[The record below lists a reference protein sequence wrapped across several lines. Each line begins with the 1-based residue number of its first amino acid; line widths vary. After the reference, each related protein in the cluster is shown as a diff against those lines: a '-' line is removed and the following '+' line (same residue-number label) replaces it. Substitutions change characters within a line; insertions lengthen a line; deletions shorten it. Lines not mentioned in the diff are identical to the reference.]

1 MAADKLVD
9 SSQLDGALIATADAI
24 RAYNSEASSVKKT
37 WNDDTGF
44 SSIIAHMTDQ
54 ASGTAATASTMLNGK
69 VAYVNGT
76 KITGNIATKTSSDL
90 TATNDMVYVPAGYYA
105 SQASKSVGTGS
116 VTVGEPTINSSTGLV
131 TATATVTA
139 GYLDSQTKSNTLQ
152 LTAKGAATYN
162 TSTEDQTIAA
172 GQYLTGAQTI
182 RQVKT
187 VNIEAGNIKY
197 GVNVKVGDAGNSNRI
212 ANVTGT
218 FTKANTVSSGQSAA
232 SASQILDGYSAW
244 VDGAEV
250 QGAIQTQTIS
260 QGTTTVSGTT
270 ATRGTASWD
279 TGFIEQGS
287 ISAATF
293 ASSATSGKTYIDI
306 SNTTSAPVLVSGN
319 YLYINKGYTDDL
331 KISLAKLVPDA
342 ADVGVAT
349 TSGSMLNGF
358 TAYNNNG
365 QIVTGTIQ
373 DLQSSDISV
382 NASTNVITIP
392 VEKYTTGTAITT
404 SMSSGAYHATASIST
419 QGKVTPKVTLDA
431 TATSSYGFTTTKPS
445 GTSGTNYLTLDPNA
459 DIATDGKV
467 TPKAYIDTAGHVA
480 ANSTGTAGTI
490 ITVNPTINAGTN
502 YYVPIVGVT
511 LGGGGLTTA
520 TNTNTV
526 GTAPV
531 VTIASSGTFKSASTY
546 GVTTT
551 KPSGTDG
558 TNYLTIDGTGTPTNG
573 KATSTVNVTR
583 AAVTYTN
590 NAGAIS
596 ANSGVSGLDSTSTGN
611 ITKEVT
617 ITPTV
622 TDNFAPLY
630 IPVVSITSSSFSG
643 GGLTNTTNYT
653 GTPTVTLAS
662 GIDSNMTNIT
672 ISDKDETNYPYY
684 FKVTGSTAKM
694 TGTTKVTRAELTFSN
709 TAGAIAANNGTQAL
723 ASGTSSPSVTVNAA
737 SGSKYVGL
745 KQATMTV
752 AGSNVV
758 SPSISKADCI
768 TWSDTNNGISVTGG
782 GTASV
787 TATATTNAAGYAPA
801 STQLGSAALNAPS
814 KTTTKYLTKITVP
827 KAQAFEVAT
836 AANTAADAKVLTV
849 SNGAYRTVTATNAA
863 NGTVNLTNNG
873 TATVTSGSAT
883 AGSLTVSA
891 YNSSGT
897 AENNKAIVTNG
908 KWVATTAS
916 AATTYYGRVT
926 VPAGTITSGT
936 GKITSVNVAY
946 NSTNENFDVT
956 GSATVSAPTVG
967 TAGFV
972 SSSVG
977 TKNTKSGGAT
987 VAATLPVIGLLTNIS
1002 GTPTVTPV
1010 ISKQAISIS
1019 GVTDA
1024 ANGDATTTAPSS
1036 GVYVA
1041 VKSAESLTALGGD
1054 VYVVSSG
1061 YGTSSNCNIEYS
1073 EAYAGAN
1080 ASSMTYVPIKTA
1092 TPSFAT
1098 TAATGGATATGT
1110 GADLQTA
1117 DQGTGITIQAKY
1129 SVNAVAVKYNAAC
1142 SGWVTAANGATA
1154 VTLASRGATNGTLY
1168 YLKSVT
1174 VPKAKTF
1181 TVTTTANTAADTKA
1195 LAVTNNA
1202 YRITNVTNAANGTTN
1217 VTNSGTTTVTSGSA
1231 TAGSLTV
1238 SAYNSS
1244 GTAENNKSIV
1254 TNGKWV
1260 ATSVSAAGT
1269 FYGRVTVGAGTV
1281 KATVSSNTGGSAS
1294 MAATGFTASSSATS
1308 YYVTL
1313 STTAGSVKA
1322 KAAGDT
1328 AGYVTSS
1335 TTNETAATSVAVSG
1349 NGNKLYIPAG
1359 SVTTSLTADGMSI
1372 YFNSGTSSDKNVTL
1386 TPKYTNTAGYKAAV
1400 TTATNNGGTAYY
1412 KIKTASPTF
1421 SAAPTGGSTATGTN
1435 CSISNTT
1442 NNSGVSVQTKYSI
1455 NAVAINYAAAATG
1468 WIDKAASAATGS
1480 NTTAKSATNG
1490 TAYYINGVT
1499 MTTPSSGTR
1508 TFTVTAP
1515 SEGTNHTYT
1524 FTQDANGRTSIKVDT
1539 ILTMQWND
1547 DKQALDFIYT

>member
-1 MAADKLVD
+1 MVADKLVD
-9 SSQLDGALIATADAI
+9 SSQLDGALIATANAI

-37 WNDDTGF
+37 WDDDTGF

-76 KITGNIATKTSSDL
+76 KITGSIATKTSSDL
-90 TATNDMVYVPAGYYA
+90 TATDDVVYVPAGYYA

-250 QGAIQTQTIS
+250 QGSIQTQTIS

-293 ASSATSGKTYIDI
+293 ASSATSGKTYVDI

-392 VEKYTTGTAITT
+392 IEKYTTGTSITT

-419 QGKVTPKVTLDA
+419 QGKVTPKVTIDA
-431 TATSSYGFTTTKPS
+431 AATSSYGFTTTKPS

-590 NAGAIS
+590 DAGAIS

-630 IPVVSITSSSFSG
+630 IPIKTVSFDGGTVSKTDFSKANLAVTLSDG
-643 GGLTNTTNYT
+643 SDKNVANYT
-653 GTPTVTLAS
+653 VGA
-662 GIDSNMTNIT
+662 
-672 ISDKDETNYPYY
+672 KDTTNYPYY
-684 FKVTGSTAKM
+684 VKVSGSTPAVS
-694 TGTTKVTRAELTFSN
+694 GTTNVAVTKRTY
-709 TAGAIAANNGTQAL
+709 TVGAGAIAAVSAGTARDAVSQNANV
-723 ASGTSSPSVTVNAA
+723 SVNAA
-737 SGSKYVGL
+737 SGSTYVGF

-752 AGSNVV
+752 AGTNTVSPTASVSASSNVTL
-758 SPSISKADCI
+758 D
-768 TWSDTNNGISVTGG
+768 TTNNGISVTATGG
-782 GTASV
+782 GTASI

-801 STQLGSAALNAPS
+801 STQLGSATITSGDSA
-814 KTTTKYLTKITVP
+814 TTTTATKYITAISVP
-827 KAQAFEVAT
+827 LNKSFSLNVSE
-836 AANTAADAKVLTV
+836 NYFAADTGVVNVTNYSNRTTTVRNMSGGTINLT
-849 SNGAYRTVTATNAA
+849 NYATTTATN
-863 NGTVNLTNNG
+863 NSSSTLSVTNSGTV
-873 TATVTSGSAT
+873 TVTSGGNAV
-883 AGSLTVSA
+883 GNLTVSA
-891 YNSSGT
+891 YNSSNT
-897 AENNKAIVTNG
+897 LESNKSIVSG
-908 KWVATTAS
+908 GEWVATS
-916 AATTYYGRVT
+916 VSGNGTYYGRVT
-926 VPAGTITSGT
+926 VGAGDYSTSIASHSITTAPKVTGALAGTITNVGTTTKPSGT
-936 GKITSVNVAY
+936 DGTDYWTITPSTTLTTTGKSSATSKATITTAGYIAAGDKTLATADVIDITPTRANGSARYLVKATMTVAGSNVVSPTASVAGNANVTLGTTNNGIAVTATGGGTASVSATATTNAAGY
-946 NSTNENFDVT
+946 APASTQL
-956 GSATVSAPTVG
+956 GSATLSAP
-967 TAGFV
+967 
-972 SSSVG
+972 
-977 TKNTKSGGAT
+977 
-987 VAATLPVIGLLTNIS
+987 
-1002 GTPTVTPV
+1002 
-1010 ISKQAISIS
+1010 SK
-1019 GVTDA
+1019 
-1024 ANGDATTTAPSS
+1024 TTTA
-1036 GVYVA
+1036 
-1041 VKSAESLTALGGD
+1041 T
-1054 VYVVSSG
+1054 
-1061 YGTSSNCNIEYS
+1061 
-1073 EAYAGAN
+1073 
-1080 ASSMTYVPIKTA
+1080 
-1092 TPSFAT
+1092 
-1098 TAATGGATATGT
+1098 
-1110 GADLQTA
+1110 
-1117 DQGTGITIQAKY
+1117 KY
-1129 SVNAVAVKYNAAC
+1129 I
-1142 SGWVTAANGATA
+1142 TA
-1154 VTLASRGATNGTLY
+1154 VTVPAETDFSLTSAEGSDADGSTITIVNAAKRFLDFTNSGSGLMTNSGTL
-1168 YLKSVT
+1168 
-1174 VPKAKTF
+1174 
-1181 TVTTTANTAADTKA
+1181 
-1195 LAVTNNA
+1195 
-1202 YRITNVTNAANGTTN
+1202 G
-1217 VTNSGTTTVTSGSA
+1217 VTNSGTLTITNSSAIKVNSSSA
-1231 TAGSLTV
+1231 TAGTLTV

-1254 TNGKWV
+1254 SNGKW
-1260 ATSVSAAGT
+1260 AASSPTAAGT
-1269 FYGRVTVGAGTV
+1269 YYGRVTLSG
-1281 KATVSSNTGGSAS
+1281 ATVTPSFANTNI
-1294 MAATGFTASSSATS
+1294 
-1308 YYVTL
+1308 
-1313 STTAGSVKA
+1313 ST
-1322 KAAGDT
+1322 
-1328 AGYVTSS
+1328 
-1335 TTNETAATSVAVSG
+1335 
-1349 NGNKLYIPAG
+1349 
-1359 SVTTSLTADGMSI
+1359 
-1372 YFNSGTSSDKNVTL
+1372 YFNSGTSSSNSISI
-1386 TPKYTNTAGYKAAV
+1386 TPNYTNTAGVMAAHSSAQSGTASYYTIKTANPSFLGGGVTGTATAAAQSSTCVLSDSTNTSGISFKTACSATRAAV
-1400 TTATNNGGTAYY
+1400 TYPASATAGWVSKAANAATNL
-1412 KIKTASPTF
+1412 TAS
-1421 SAAPTGGSTATGTN
+1421 
-1435 CSISNTT
+1435 TT
-1442 NNSGVSVQTKYSI
+1442 SLTQKT
-1455 NAVAINYAAAATG
+1455 
-1468 WIDKAASAATGS
+1468 
-1480 NTTAKSATNG
+1480 
-1490 TAYYINGVT
+1490 YYINSVS
-1499 MTTPSSGTR
+1499 MPASK
-1508 TFTVTAP
+1508 TFVVNA
-1515 SEGTNHTYT
+1515 GGHAYT
-1524 FTQDANGRTSIKVDT
+1524 FTTDANSKTSIKVDNL
-1539 ILTMQWND
+1539 LTMQWND

>member
-9 SSQLDGALIATADAI
+9 SSQLDGALTATADAI

-37 WNDDTGF
+37 WDDDTGF
-44 SSIIAHMTDQ
+44 SSVIAHMTDQ
-54 ASGTAATASTMLNGK
+54 ASGTAATASMMLNGK

-90 TATNDMVYVPAGYYA
+90 TATDDMVYVPAGYYA

-250 QGAIQTQTIS
+250 QGSIQTQTIS

-270 ATRGTASWD
+270 ATRGTASWN

-293 ASSATSGKTYIDI
+293 ASSATSGKTYVDI

-392 VEKYTTGTAITT
+392 AEKYTTGTAITT

-431 TATSSYGFTTTKPS
+431 AATSSYGFTTTKPS

-583 AAVTYTN
+583 AAITYTN

-662 GIDSNMTNIT
+662 GTDSNMTNIT

-863 NGTVNLTNNG
+863 NGTVNLTNSG

-883 AGSLTVSA
+883 AGSLTISA

-908 KWVATTAS
+908 KWVATT
-916 AATTYYGRVT
+916 
-926 VPAGTITSGT
+926 
-936 GKITSVNVAY
+936 
-946 NSTNENFDVT
+946 
-956 GSATVSAPTVG
+956 
-967 TAGFV
+967 
-972 SSSVG
+972 
-977 TKNTKSGGAT
+977 
-987 VAATLPVIGLLTNIS
+987 
-1002 GTPTVTPV
+1002 
-1010 ISKQAISIS
+1010 
-1019 GVTDA
+1019 
-1024 ANGDATTTAPSS
+1024 
-1036 GVYVA
+1036 
-1041 VKSAESLTALGGD
+1041 
-1054 VYVVSSG
+1054 
-1061 YGTSSNCNIEYS
+1061 
-1073 EAYAGAN
+1073 
-1080 ASSMTYVPIKTA
+1080 
-1092 TPSFAT
+1092 
-1098 TAATGGATATGT
+1098 
-1110 GADLQTA
+1110 
-1117 DQGTGITIQAKY
+1117 
-1129 SVNAVAVKYNAAC
+1129 
-1142 SGWVTAANGATA
+1142 
-1154 VTLASRGATNGTLY
+1154 
-1168 YLKSVT
+1168 
-1174 VPKAKTF
+1174 
-1181 TVTTTANTAADTKA
+1181 
-1195 LAVTNNA
+1195 
-1202 YRITNVTNAANGTTN
+1202 
-1217 VTNSGTTTVTSGSA
+1217 
-1231 TAGSLTV
+1231 
-1238 SAYNSS
+1238 
-1244 GTAENNKSIV
+1244 
-1254 TNGKWV
+1254 
-1260 ATSVSAAGT
+1260 VSAAGT

-1359 SVTTSLTADGMSI
+1359 SVTTSLTADGMST

-1515 SEGTNHTYT
+1515 SGGTNHTYT